1 MLATQRHTAI
11 LELLEKEGIV
21 HTADLV
27 RRMNVSSETIRKDL
41 DTLEQSGQLSRVH
54 GGAVPSTASR
64 PAPKAAEYI
73 SFQIRNSQNLD
84 QKAAITHYAA
94 TLVKEGQV
102 VALDYGSTSQ
112 IMALAL
118 KEHFQRL
125 TVITNSVQNALLLA
139 DCPGFTII
147 LTGGVFNKEELSLT
161 DDPTPLLDRLHIDI
175 FFMSATGVDPVI
187 GCTDQGLGEA
197 RIQQQMIRN
206 ASQTIVLADSSKFGQ
221 ASLVK
226 ICPVSDV
233 NLIITDSGI
242 SKDLLPVFQKA
253 GTQLIILP

>member
-1 MLATQRHTAI
+1 MLATQRHLAI

-41 DTLEQSGQLSRVH
+41 DSLEQSGHLDRVH
-54 GGAVPSTASR
+54 GGAVPAASSKNIQKT
-64 PAPKAAEYI
+64 PEYI
-73 SFQIRNSQNLD
+73 SFQIRSTQNLD
-84 QKAAITHYAA
+84 QKAAITRYAA

-102 VALDYGSTSQ
+102 IALDYGSTSQ

-118 KEHFQRL
+118 RDQFQKL
-125 TVITNSVQNALLLA
+125 TVITNSVRNALLLA

-147 LTGGVFNKEELSLT
+147 LTGGVFNKEEFSLT
-161 DDPTPLLDRLHIDI
+161 DEPTPLLDHLHIDI

-197 RIQQQMIRN
+197 KIQQQMIRN
-206 ASQTIVLADSSKFGQ
+206 ASKTIVLADSSKFGQ
-221 ASLVK
+221 GSLVK
-226 ICPVSDV
+226 LCPISDV

-242 SKDLLPVFQKA
+242 PNDLIPLFRESQTELV
-253 GTQLIILP
+253 ILP